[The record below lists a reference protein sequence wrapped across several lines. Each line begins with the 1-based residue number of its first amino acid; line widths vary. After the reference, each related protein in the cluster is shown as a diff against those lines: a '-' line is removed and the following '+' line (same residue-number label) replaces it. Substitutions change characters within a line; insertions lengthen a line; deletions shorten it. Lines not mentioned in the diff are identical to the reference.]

1 MIDIKGIEDKI
12 NLDVIAYEYAE
23 QECDELIKINYDF
36 ISSGNLIDD
45 KLIVWFVDEHKE
57 LQFAIKINGKLTI
70 CGSPLY
76 ALCHLIDDNKN
87 SVDELMK
94 EINERIESD
103 YAFGWGYDKSPD
115 FIEYRQK
122 TNFVDRLFA
131 NLSDDSKDKIQK
143 LIDKVSK

>member
-1 MIDIKGIEDKI
+1 MIDIKDIEDKI

-57 LQFAIKINGKLTI
+57 LQFAIKINGKLII

-87 SVDELMK
+87 SVDELIK
-94 EINERIESD
+94 EINEKLSLTMHLVGDTINRLTSLNT
-103 YAFGWGYDKSPD
+103 DK
-115 FIEYRQK
+115 RQI
-122 TNFVDRLFA
+122 L
-131 NLSDDSKDKIQK
+131 
-143 LIDKVSK
+143 LIDYSLIYRTIAKIKFKN